1 MHKVLLDRNN
11 DVQIRRQLVAC
22 LKKGQ
27 IVMLPT
33 DTIYG
38 LSCRADN
45 AHAVSKVFAIK
56 RRDSN
61 KPLLV
66 LVSSLSMAK
75 KYCQINSRQQEAL
88 KQIWSKVRPTSI
100 LLRHRQLLPV
110 NLTAGS
116 EYLAVRLPKSIFLR
130 KMIRA
135 IGVPLV
141 STSAN
146 ISGENIIDAA
156 DAINTFKS
164 GPKPDIVVYGG
175 KNSIRASKLIS
186 LDVKGQIKILRK

>member
-1 MHKVLLDRNN
+1 MEQILLDNSN
-11 DVQIRRQLVAC
+11 EAEIRRRLVAC

-27 IVMLPT
+27 VIMLPT

-38 LSCRADN
+38 LSCRADS
-45 AHAVSKVFAIK
+45 ASAISKVFAIK
-56 RRDSN
+56 RRDN
-61 KPLLV
+61 KKPLLV

-75 KYCQINSRQQEAL
+75 HYCRINSKQQEAL
-88 KQIWSKVRPTSI
+88 KLIWSKVRPTSV
-100 LLRHRQLLPV
+100 LLRHRQLLPI

-135 IGVPLV
+135 VGVPLV

-146 ISGENIIDAA
+146 ISGENIIDAS
-156 DAINTFKS
+156 DAYKTFKY
-164 GPKPDIVVYGG
+164 GPKPEIVVYGKG
-175 KNSIRASKLIS
+175 NNSSASKLIN
-186 LDVKGQIKILRK
+186 LNEKGQIKILRK